1 MVVIIKID
9 VIMKKMSIIFAALGL
24 FVAASCSTVEMQP
37 VVEPARD
44 LVPLSILSGE
54 KASQQAALK
63 TTLSGTEVHWTE
75 GDAVAV
81 FDKLNY
87 KNEFPSVDVNGS
99 SARFEGQVENG
110 TTEFYAVYPFS
121 SALSADASNLYVDL
135 PSDQTPVAGTF
146 AEEMNV
152 SVAAGSR
159 TPGEPEV
166 AGLRF
171 RNVCGLIYFTV
182 PARLNAVSEVV
193 FKAEN
198 RALAGKLTIAKSDA
212 STVAGVSSG
221 SNSVKMTGD
230 FAAGSTFYFVVA
242 PGEVNGFSITVK
254 TKNGA
259 TYTNSSVKSFA
270 LASGAM
276 KNLGTIDFKSSVQA
290 QAYHQYSSDVLVG
303 TTVEVSLDLPEMMG
317 DYVEGLN
324 VKVTDSKGTVVRE
337 YNGNS
342 YVSKVTL
349 TKDHGRI
356 YLPQGRYN
364 VSYTYTL
371 NGVPATKDVT
381 VDVPAPKFSGNV
393 SVSGVTSYSLSK
405 TDVNAANNYPADQI
419 GSITASSN
427 ALNFISSE
435 VLGENPVSYSIYMD
449 SGELGSGVTK
459 SPAAVSAPDKTSL
472 AWGQYTIK
480 ARFTFDGVSVT
491 GTSNVLYITGLPY
504 RSPDFFSNS
513 VSVASTSN
521 AAANQWASSGT
532 VEYWSGRGYQLYYYY
547 YFVFG
552 TTKKAGILFSP
563 KFQVP
568 ENTAVNYEYSACLFS
583 TGLRDGSLDL
593 VSGLTTNFS
602 KSTVFSDS
610 FSRIVSENNPS
621 KDQFTTYRHNVTL
634 TSQSRISFGTL
645 EPKLNNAA
653 ENWLTIDHLNVL
665 YGHK

>member
-1 MVVIIKID
+1 
-9 VIMKKMSIIFAALGL
+9 MKKMSIIFAALGL

-54 KASQQAALK
+54 KASQQAGLK

-87 KNEFPSVDVNGS
+87 KNEFPSVAVNGS

-121 SALSADASNLYVDL
+121 SALSADVSNLYVDL

-198 RALAGKLTIAKSDA
+198 RALAGELTIAKSDA
-212 STVAGVSSG
+212 TTVAAVSSG

-276 KNLGTIDFKSSVQA
+276 KNLGTIDFKSQPTAVA
-290 QAYHQYSSDVLVG
+290 EHTYENGILTG
-303 TTVEVSLDLPEMMG
+303 TKVTFNLGLPEKMEQ
-317 DYVEGLN
+317 YVENMQVSMYNSNETEVRNLIWDN
-324 VKVTDSKGTVVRE
+324 PVASTNLSVV
-337 YNGNS
+337 GNN
-342 YVSKVTL
+342 L
-349 TKDHGRI
+349 
-356 YLPQGRYN
+356 YLPQGDYT
-364 VSYTYTL
+364 VKCTYTL
-371 NGVPATKDVT
+371 NGVDEYKEFLVEVNAPVIRAT
-381 VDVPAPKFSGNV
+381 ASAY
-393 SVSGVTSYSLSK
+393 TSYSKYLQNK
-405 TDVNAANNYPADQI
+405 KDEANGCQPETIYDVKYSINVSDAVLAQYPMTSCSGAIYDAN
-419 GSITASSN
+419 GSAI
-427 ALNFISSE
+427 
-435 VLGENPVSYSIYMD
+435 NPVSSATDPSMLKKSTFYSQA
-449 SGELGSGVTK
+449 EQKVTNWGK
-459 SPAAVSAPDKTSL
+459 YTAKT
-472 AWGQYTIK
+472 TV
-480 ARFTFDGVSVT
+480 TFDDET
-491 GTSNVLYITGLPY
+491 ATSEAIDLHITGLPY
-504 RSPDFFSNS
+504 SVSFVNNSSPSGWVLSNVASNDKMMCLKVTSSSALTPSFHIPGNIKVQSIMNAYAYSGSVYVGWKMYLKTSASNS
-513 VSVASTSN
+513 AVNSGVEETLSN
-521 AAANQWASSGT
+521 SNLFAANATFRDVKADLEFTPSICRVSYYMNGKKPTWTAT
-532 VEYWSGRGYQLYYYY
+532 VGGRS
-547 YFVFG
+547 V
-552 TTKKAGILFSP
+552 GIVCDHCSI
-563 KFQVP
+563 K
-568 ENTAVNYEYSACLFS
+568 
-583 TGLRDGSLDL
+583 
-593 VSGLTTNFS
+593 
-602 KSTVFSDS
+602 
-610 FSRIVSENNPS
+610 
-621 KDQFTTYRHNVTL
+621 YR
-634 TSQSRISFGTL
+634 Q
-645 EPKLNNAA
+645 
-653 ENWLTIDHLNVL
+653 
-665 YGHK
+665 

>member
-37 VVEPARD
+37 VLEPARD

-63 TTLSGTEVHWTE
+63 TTLSGTDVHWTE

-87 KNEFPSVDVNGS
+87 KNEFPSVAVSGS

-110 TTEFYAVYPFS
+110 TTEFYAVYPYS

-166 AGLRF
+166 TGLRF

-276 KNLGTIDFKSSVQA
+276 KNLGTIDFKASVQA
-290 QAYHQYSSDVLVG
+290 QAYHKYLSDVLVG
-303 TTVEVSLDLPEMMG
+303 TTVEVSLDIPNMMG
-317 DYVEGLN
+317 DYVDGLN
-324 VKVTDSKGTVVRE
+324 VKVTDANGTVVRE

-342 YVSKVTL
+342 FVSKLTL
-349 TKDHGRI
+349 TSDHGNT
-356 YLPQGRYN
+356 YLPQGAYK
-364 VSYTYTL
+364 VSYTYTM
-371 NGVPATKDVT
+371 NGVSATKELT
-381 VDVPAPKFSGNV
+381 VNVPAPKFAGNV
-393 SVSGVTSYSLSK
+393 SVSGVSSYSLYKKGDAASI
-405 TDVNAANNYPADQI
+405 NAANDYQPDKI
-419 GSITASSN
+419 GSIVASCD
-427 ALNFISSE
+427 AITLISSE
-435 VLGENPVSYSIYMD
+435 ILSSHPVSYSIYMD
-449 SGELGSGVTK
+449 SGELASGVTR
-459 SPAAVSAPDKTSL
+459 SSGNVSANDKTGL
-472 AWGQYTIK
+472 NLGQYTIK
-480 ARFTFDGVSVT
+480 ARFSFDGVT
-491 GTSNVLYITGLPY
+491 LDGTSEVLHITGLPY
-504 RSPDFFSNS
+504 NVSFVNNSSPSGWVLSNVASSDSRMCLKVTSSSALTPAFHIPGNIKVQSIMNAYAYSGSVYVGWKMYLKTSASNS
-513 VSVASTSN
+513 AVNSGVEETLSN
-521 AAANQWASSGT
+521 SNLFAANATFRDVKADLEFTPSICRVSYYMNGKKPTWTATTG
-532 VEYWSGRGYQLYYYY
+532 GRS
-547 YFVFG
+547 V
-552 TTKKAGILFSP
+552 GIVCDHCS
-563 KFQVP
+563 
-568 ENTAVNYEYSACLFS
+568 
-583 TGLRDGSLDL
+583 
-593 VSGLTTNFS
+593 
-602 KSTVFSDS
+602 
-610 FSRIVSENNPS
+610 II
-621 KDQFTTYRHNVTL
+621 YR
-634 TSQSRISFGTL
+634 Q
-645 EPKLNNAA
+645 
-653 ENWLTIDHLNVL
+653 
-665 YGHK
+665 